1 MANIA
6 PNSRQGRPNK
16 NKKFLLARL
25 QDEYGEQFHPIMQ
38 MAKNAHQMQSLLEN
52 LPEDTSVETLFIALK
67 QAIDS
72 WEKIAQYTE
81 PKLKAMEVKH
91 TTMPKV
97 KTIDLGGKPTLSASV
112 INGEITDER
121 TTNNTDRNEAARQD
135 ISRL

>member
-1 MANIA
+1 MANSA

-38 MAKNAHQMQSLLEN
+38 MAKNAHKMQSLLES
-52 LPEDTSVETLFIALK
+52 LPEDTGIETLFIALK

-97 KTIDLGGKPTLSASV
+97 KTIDLSGKPTLDIDI
-112 INGEITDER
+112 INGEMISER
-121 TTNNTDRNEAARQD
+121 TTNDTNTDHAARQS
-135 ISRL
+135 IS

>member
-1 MANIA
+1 MANAA

-38 MAKNAHQMQSLLEN
+38 MAKNAHKMQTLLES

-97 KTIDLGGKPTLSASV
+97 KTIDLGGKPAISANV

-121 TTNNTDRNEAARQD
+121 TTNNTDTDKAARQD
-135 ISRL
+135 IS

>member
-1 MANIA
+1 MANSA

-38 MAKNAHQMQSLLEN
+38 MAKNAHKMQSLLES
-52 LPEDTSVETLFIALK
+52 LPEDTSIETLFIALK

-97 KTIDLGGKPTLSASV
+97 KTIDLSGKPTLDIDI
-112 INGEITDER
+112 INGEMISER
-121 TTNNTDRNEAARQD
+121 TTNDTNTDQAARQS
-135 ISRL
+135 IS

>member
-1 MANIA
+1 MANSA

-38 MAKNAHQMQSLLEN
+38 MAKNAHKMQSLLES
-52 LPEDTSVETLFIALK
+52 LPEDTSIETLFIALK

-97 KTIDLGGKPTLSASV
+97 KTIDLSGKPTLDIDI
-112 INGEITDER
+112 INGEMISER
-121 TTNNTDRNEAARQD
+121 TTNDTNTDQAARHS
-135 ISRL
+135 IS